1 MKQMPNKYRLAT
13 GGTIDRKVPIK
24 FTFNGKTI
32 EGCLGD
38 TVASAL
44 LSNGINTTG
53 RSFKY
58 HRPRGIVS
66 AGLEEAGTFIEV
78 MGRKGTSAVPAT
90 IVPIEE
96 GLRIKSINCWPN
108 PNIDFGQVLQMI
120 SPLIPSGFYYKTFF
134 KPQWKIFEPFIR
146 KIAGLA
152 DIPESEISPTTYDSR
167 DAHCEFLVIGGGIAG
182 LVAALMTARTG
193 KRVVFV
199 DNHMEPFGNWSLP
212 VNENASIRQWVRT
225 LKDELNGYSNVRIL
239 TKTMAWGYREQNLV
253 LAHETN
259 GIGQSELVWRIR
271 SSNVI
276 MSTGCTERGLVFPHN
291 DRPGIMLASGLLNY
305 CNNYAVIPGDRVIL
319 YTNNNSIKV
328 LAKTILEKGKEIV
341 AIVDTREEGL
351 SDYSNLP
358 ENINIYSGHQV
369 NKASGWNRLRGV
381 IASPVMGGKSVT
393 LRCDLL
399 AVSGGW
405 NPNLQLWFQSGGS
418 FSYDNELATF
428 VPTNSV
434 QDVITVGSLAG
445 KFGFVEKINDAV
457 QKISD
462 LITTVGLST
471 ELLQIPEFDIPEDE
485 YSINPYWESGSG
497 DAGSKS
503 FVDLLNDVTLADIK
517 LALREG
523 YDDIELVKRYTTLGM
538 GLDQGKTGNVNAS
551 GIISN
556 ITGKTLDEVG
566 LIKYRSPVSPVSF
579 GVLGKPEG
587 DIVKPY
593 KTTPIT
599 KWNRENGA
607 VLYEAGANWR
617 RPGYYLLRNE
627 SMMDAIN
634 REVLA
639 VRTGLAIYDG
649 SPLATFEVKGKDAA
663 RFLELMFTIP
673 IQDIHMG
680 MGRYG
685 LMLTEEGFILDDGI
699 CFSMAENWYQLS
711 LSTGNVDLVHQHLEK
726 HLKCDF
732 AHMDV
737 SLTNLTLQW
746 MNATVCGPEART
758 FLQEFD
764 TDIDLSNEAFPFM
777 AIRDG
782 EFNGIP
788 ARIARVSFTGELSF
802 EINVRP
808 RDLEQLWG
816 ILVQRGDNYG
826 ITPIGSET
834 NHVLRVEKGFISLGH
849 EVDGKIDPI
858 DLGLGWVIGKGKKDF
873 IGKRA
878 MELNRTSKLPRKE
891 LVGLVSGYPN
901 IQFAEGTPLVASE
914 DHLFV
919 EGHVTASVWSGI
931 NQQYVA
937 LALLDDGR
945 LRMGEKVN
953 VRNLNGIEPAEVA
966 KPCFYDPEGTKLRS

>member
-1 MKQMPNKYRLAT
+1 MPNKYRLTT
-13 GGTIDRKVPIK
+13 GGAIDRKVAIK
-24 FTFNGKTI
+24 FTFNGKII
-32 EGCLGD
+32 EGYQGD

-58 HRPRGIVS
+58 HRPRGIIS
-66 AGLEEAGTFIEV
+66 AGLEEAGTYVEV
-78 MGRKGTSAVPAT
+78 MGKKGASSVPAT
-90 IVPIEE
+90 MVPIEE
-96 GLRIKSINCWPN
+96 GLGVKSINCWPN
-108 PNIDFGQVLQMI
+108 PNVDFGQVLQLI

-134 KPQWKIFEPFIR
+134 QPQWKTFEPFIR
-146 KIAGLA
+146 KMAGLA
-152 DIPESEISPTTYDSR
+152 DIPESENSPIAYDSR
-167 DAHCEFLVIGGGIAG
+167 DTHCEFLIIGGGVAG

-193 KRVVFV
+193 KRVVLV
-199 DNHMEPFGNWSLP
+199 DNHMDPFGNWSMPLS
-212 VNENASIRQWVRT
+212 ESSSIRQWVRT
-225 LKDELNGYSNVRIL
+225 LRDELNGYSNVRIL
-239 TKTMAWGYREQNLV
+239 TKTMVWGYREQNLV
-253 LAHETN
+253 LAYETK
-259 GIGQSELVWRIR
+259 GIGKSELAWRIR
-271 SSNVI
+271 SRNVI
-276 MSTGCTERGLVFPHN
+276 MSTGCTERGLVFPNN
-291 DRPGIMLASGLLNY
+291 DRPGIMLASGLLNFFR
-305 CNNYAVIPGDRVIL
+305 NYAVIPGDRVIL
-319 YTNNNSIKV
+319 YTNNSSIKI
-328 LAKTILEKGKEIV
+328 LANTLLEKGKEIA
-341 AIVDTREEGL
+341 AIIDTREEGL
-351 SDYSNLP
+351 SDYTDLP
-358 ENINIYSGHQV
+358 GDITIYSGYEV
-369 NKASGWNRLRGV
+369 NKAIGWNRFRGV

-393 LRCDLL
+393 LRGDLL

-405 NPNLQLWFQSGGS
+405 NPNLQLWIQSGGS
-418 FSYDNELATF
+418 FSYANELATF
-428 VPTNSV
+428 VPTNSE
-434 QDVITVGSLAG
+434 QDVISVGSLAG
-445 KFGFVEKINDAV
+445 KFDFAEKINDTV
-457 QKISD
+457 QKISE
-462 LITTVGLST
+462 LIATLGLST
-471 ELLQIPEFDIPEDE
+471 ELLQVPEFDTPEDA
-485 YSINPYWESGSG
+485 YSIRPYWESVNAN
-497 DAGSKS
+497 AGSKS

-538 GLDQGKTGNVNAS
+538 GLDQCKTGNVNAS

-556 ITGKTLDEVG
+556 ATGKTLDEVG

-587 DIVKPY
+587 EIVKPY

-607 VLYEAGANWR
+607 VLYEAGANWK
-617 RPGYYLLRNE
+617 RPGYYLLRDE

-634 REVLA
+634 REALA

-663 RFLELMFTIP
+663 RFLELIFTIP
-673 IQDIHMG
+673 IHDIPMG

-685 LMLTEEGFILDDGI
+685 LMLTEEGFILDDGV
-699 CFSMAENWYQLS
+699 CFSMAENWYLLS

-726 HLKCDF
+726 HLQYDF
-732 AHMDV
+732 THLDV
-737 SLTNLTLQW
+737 TLTNLMLQW
-746 MNATVCGPEART
+746 MNATVCGPKART
-758 FLQEFD
+758 FLRHFT
-764 TDIDLSNEAFPFM
+764 TDIDLTPEAFPFM
-777 AIRDG
+777 GIRDG

-808 RDLEQLWG
+808 RDLEQLWE
-816 ILVQRGDNYG
+816 ILIQRGDNYG

-858 DLGLGWVIGKGKKDF
+858 DLGLGWVIGKEKKDF

-891 LVGLVSGYPN
+891 LVGLVSRDSH
-901 IQFAEGTPLVASE
+901 IQFAEGTPLVAPD

-919 EGHVTASVWSGI
+919 EGHVTASVWSEI

-945 LRMGEKVN
+945 SRMGEKVN
-953 VRNLNGIEPAEVA
+953 ARNLNGIEPAEVS
-966 KPCFYDPEGTKLRS
+966 KPCFYDPKGIRLRS

>member
-1 MKQMPNKYRLAT
+1 MLNKYRLTT
-13 GGTIDRKVPIK
+13 GGAIDRKVPIK
-24 FTFNGKTI
+24 FTFNGKII
-32 EGCLGD
+32 EGYLGD

-58 HRPRGIVS
+58 HRPRGIISV
-66 AGLEEAGTFIEV
+66 GLEEAGTFIEV
-78 MGRKGTSAVPAT
+78 MGKKGASSFPAT
-90 IVPIEE
+90 MVPIEE
-96 GLRIKSINCWPN
+96 GLRVKSINCWPN
-108 PNIDFGQVLQMI
+108 PSVDFGQVMQLI

-134 KPQWKIFEPFIR
+134 QPQWKTFEPFIR
-146 KIAGLA
+146 KMAGLA
-152 DIPESEISPTTYDSR
+152 DIPESENSTTTYDSR
-167 DAHCEFLVIGGGIAG
+167 DTHCEFLVIGGGVAG

-199 DNHMEPFGNWSLP
+199 DNHMETFGNWSLP
-212 VNENASIRQWVRT
+212 LNESSSIKQWVQT
-225 LKDELNGYSNVRIL
+225 LMDELNGYSNVRIL

-253 LAHETN
+253 LAYETRDV
-259 GIGQSELVWRIR
+259 GKRELAWRIR
-271 SSNVI
+271 SRNVI
-276 MSTGCTERGLVFPHN
+276 LSMGCTERGLVFPHN

-305 CNNYAVIPGDRVIL
+305 CRNYAVIPGDRIIL

-328 LAKTILEKGKEIV
+328 LAKALLEKGKEIV
-341 AIVDTREEGL
+341 AIIDTHEEGL
-351 SDYSNLP
+351 SDYTDLP
-358 ENINIYSGHQV
+358 KDIAVYSGHEI
-369 NKASGWNRLRGV
+369 NMTTGWNRFRTV
-381 IASPVMGGKSVT
+381 IASPIMGGKSIT
-393 LRCDLL
+393 LHGDLL

-405 NPNLQLWFQSGGS
+405 NPNLQLWIQSGGL
-418 FSYDNELATF
+418 FSYADELATF
-428 VPTNSV
+428 VPTNSE
-434 QDVITVGSLAG
+434 QNVIAVGSLAG
-445 KFGFVEKINDAV
+445 KFDFTGEITDTV

-462 LITTVGLST
+462 LITTSGLDIKPF
-471 ELLQIPEFDIPEDE
+471 QIPEIDKLQDK
-485 YSINPYWESGSG
+485 YSIRPYWESENA
-497 DAGSKS
+497 DVGSKS
-503 FVDLLNDVTLADIK
+503 FVDLMNDVTLADIK

-556 ITGKTLDEVG
+556 ATGKTLDEVG

-587 DIVKPY
+587 EIVKPY

-607 VLYEAGANWR
+607 VLYEAGANWK
-617 RPGYYLLRNE
+617 RPGYYLLRDE

-634 REVLA
+634 REA
-639 VRTGLAIYDG
+639 IAARTGLAIYDG

-663 RFLELMFTIP
+663 RFLELIFTIP
-673 IQDIHMG
+673 IHDIPVG

-685 LMLTEEGFILDDGI
+685 LMLTEEGFILDDGV
-699 CFSMAENWYQLS
+699 CFNMAENWYQLS

-726 HLKCDF
+726 HLQYDF
-732 AHMDV
+732 THLDV
-737 SLTNLTLQW
+737 TLTNLTLQW
-746 MNATVCGPEART
+746 MNATVCGSKART
-758 FLQEFD
+758 FLQQFT
-764 TDIDLSNEAFPFM
+764 TDIDLTPEAFPFM
-777 AIRDG
+777 GIRDG

-808 RDLEQLWG
+808 RDLEQLWE

-878 MELNRTSKLPRKE
+878 IELNRTSKLPRKE
-891 LVGLVSGYPN
+891 LVGLVSRDPH
-901 IQFAEGTPLVASE
+901 IQFAEGSPLVASE
-914 DHLFV
+914 DNLFV
-919 EGHVTASVWSGI
+919 EGHVTASVWSEI
-931 NQQYVA
+931 NQRYVA

-945 LRMGEKVN
+945 TRMGDKVN
-953 VRNLNGIEPAEVA
+953 VRNLDGIEAAEVT
-966 KPCFYDPEGTKLRS
+966 KPCYYDREGTKLRS